1 MSLENNDNYDNNTL
15 RIDID
20 CEQMNS
26 NLQLESLESNGVSN
40 MSLKKKRLN
49 HGRPKDSFI
58 WKYFNEDE
66 NGEYRVCQVKVPVS
80 INHPDGKC
88 NKKYPNISTT
98 TNTINHLVKSHK
110 IVQPNEQQKVFI
122 ISDILLIFIF
132 VELIIFIHLSYFC
145 FIPKVT
151 N

>member
-1 MSLENNDNYDNNTL
+1 MPS
-15 RIDID
+15 
-20 CEQMNS
+20 
-26 NLQLESLESNGVSN
+26 ES
-40 MSLKKKRLN
+40 
-49 HGRPKDSFI
+49 
-58 WKYFNEDE
+58 
-66 NGEYRVCQVKVPVS
+66 KVPVS